1 MNKLNELS
9 RLNHKLI
16 PDQDRY
22 WALYATSFYEN
33 LFEKIH
39 DIDKL
44 KFLYKNILRSPKLDG
59 RDRDA
64 LTFFYRIRR
73 DELADPHFWDKVQDR
88 FVKENKNQ
96 NMKAKLVKESL
107 NEYYDPEPDE
117 LSKIKMEARKI
128 SGEEGVVQHVNEIR
142 PGVYTISDWYDSE
155 KTIISYENGRI
166 VESVNENFL
175 ELLGGGLAGLLIGT
189 FLLQN
194 LITVLMRKDDPK
206 GYYDKHFKGD
216 WMLDS
221 VATKI
226 LRKIDELKY
235 NRKFKQILTSLT
247 QNDDIK
253 KIIQNPESYKKKEIA
268 RIVDQ
273 HLSIDDKEWLTL
285 NGISDI
291 KKQLIN
297 KPISKQ
303 N

>member
-73 DELADPHFWDKVQDR
+73 DELSDPHFWDKVQDR
-88 FVKENKNQ
+88 FIKENKNQ

-142 PGVYTISDWYDSE
+142 PGVYTISDWYDDE
-155 KTIISYENGRI
+155 KTIISYENG
-166 VESVNENFL
+166 E
-175 ELLGGGLAGLLIGT
+175 EL
-189 FLLQN
+189 
-194 LITVLMRKDDPK
+194 
-206 GYYDKHFKGD
+206 
-216 WMLDS
+216 
-221 VATKI
+221 
-226 LRKIDELKY
+226 
-235 NRKFKQILTSLT
+235 
-247 QNDDIK
+247 
-253 KIIQNPESYKKKEIA
+253 
-268 RIVDQ
+268 
-273 HLSIDDKEWLTL
+273 
-285 NGISDI
+285 
-291 KKQLIN
+291 
-297 KPISKQ
+297 
-303 N
+303 